1 MIYGDCT
8 LQPPLSLF
16 LHQKERNMTSS
27 SSSPIS
33 RSPTEP
39 IRHRHCPSYHYDSR
53 SSSGRSDQFY
63 HLLDPPPLETISRC
77 TSGFIRGTS
86 TLLYLLPEYE
96 TIELINSIYHPGT
109 GHSRASNSKMCELLS
124 VAAMGSQYERVG
136 REVQMKLFRS
146 AKWYLDSGFGRDG
159 DSLRRMRT
167 SMLIGWF
174 LIFEKSFGARDY
186 IGGGFIFFPPLSLS
200 GADGNGVRRSGD
212 WARAH

>member
-1 MIYGDCT
+1 
-8 LQPPLSLF
+8 
-16 LHQKERNMTSS
+16 MTSNS
-27 SSSPIS
+27 SSVVS
-33 RSPTEP
+33 RSPPEP
-39 IRHRHCPSYHYDSR
+39 IRHRHYPTCHYDSR

-63 HLLDPPPLETISRC
+63 NLLDPPPLETISRC

-86 TLLYLLPEYE
+86 MLLYLLPEYE

-109 GHSRASNSKMCELLS
+109 GHGRASNSKMCELLS

-186 IGGGFIFFPPLSLS
+186 IGGGEELSFFSYLLLFVCSK
-200 GADGNGVRRSGD
+200 ADSNVVRRSGD
-212 WARAH
+212 RACAHQRPQYDAEASGL

>member
-1 MIYGDCT
+1 
-8 LQPPLSLF
+8 
-16 LHQKERNMTSS
+16 MTSS
-27 SSSPIS
+27 SSSTLS
-33 RSPTEP
+33 RSPPEP
-39 IRHRHCPSYHYDSR
+39 IRHRHRPSYHDSR
-53 SSSGRSDQFY
+53 NSSSRSDQFY

-86 TLLYLLPEYE
+86 MLLYLLPEYE

-109 GHSRASNSKMCELLS
+109 GHGRASNSKMCELLS

-186 IGGGFIFFPPLSLS
+186 IGGGRVFLSVFFFFFKAGS
-200 GADGNGVRRSGD
+200 NVTRRSGD
-212 WARAH
+212 WACAHQRP